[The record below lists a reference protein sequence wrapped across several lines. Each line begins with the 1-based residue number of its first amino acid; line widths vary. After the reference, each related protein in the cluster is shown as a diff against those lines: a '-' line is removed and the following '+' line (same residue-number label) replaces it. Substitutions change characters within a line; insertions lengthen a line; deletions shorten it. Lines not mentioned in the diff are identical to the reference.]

1 MTITDLQ
8 MKALVFFA
16 LNPTATRNDFISS
29 DKRITEG
36 GTISN
41 IGRLQELGTVKTRRW
56 EKEGKWVVD
65 IM

>member
-1 MTITDLQ
+1 
-8 MKALVFFA
+8 MKTLVFFA

-41 IGRLQELGTVKTRRW
+41 IGRLQEQGLLRREGG
-56 EKEGKWVVD
+56 EKEGKWIVD
-65 IM
+65 IL